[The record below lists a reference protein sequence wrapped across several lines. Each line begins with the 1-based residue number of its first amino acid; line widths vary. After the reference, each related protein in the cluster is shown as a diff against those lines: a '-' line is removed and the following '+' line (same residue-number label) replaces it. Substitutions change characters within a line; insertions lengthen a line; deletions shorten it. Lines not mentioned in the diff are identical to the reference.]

1 MPVTSP
7 HPTRPSSRFRLRTP
21 WRAVAAMFVLNG
33 ALFGIWASRIPAVA
47 DSHGLTPG
55 ALGLLLLLMAA
66 GAILSFPLAGR
77 AADRM
82 GAAHVTRRVALAYV
96 LGLVLLALAPSLP
109 LLAAALFVF
118 GAAHGSMD
126 VAMNAWASEVEKRAG
141 RPMMSSFHAMFSLG
155 AGLGA
160 LSGYGAASVGAEI
173 PLHFL
178 LAGGIAALLTLSV
191 AQIPW
196 TADPAPKNPMTKPSL
211 LPRGPLVAVGFVA
224 FCGAVGEGAMA
235 DWSAIFL
242 VLTTGASEADAALG
256 FAVFSVAM
264 VAMRLIGDLVV
275 ARLGAV
281 SAARMAGA
289 SACLG
294 ALIAVVFGS
303 YAAAMIGFALMG
315 IGYALVMPLAFS
327 RAASDPELPAGAAIA
342 SVATFGYG
350 GILIG
355 PPMIGIT
362 AELLSLPAA
371 FVILAALSAFIVIFS
386 TVLKHS

>member
-1 MPVTSP
+1 MSEAQSD
-7 HPTRPSSRFRLRTP
+7 HSRRPRQLRSP
-21 WRAVAAMFVLNG
+21 WRAVSAMFVLNG
-33 ALFGIWASRIPAVA
+33 ALFGIWASRIPAV
-47 DSHGLTPG
+47 SEIHGLSPG
-55 ALGLLLLLMAA
+55 GLGLLLLLMAA

-77 AADRM
+77 AADRI

-96 LGLVLLALAPSLP
+96 LGLVLLALAPNLP

-126 VAMNAWASEVEKRAG
+126 VAMNAWASEVEARAA

-160 LSGYGAASVGAEI
+160 LSGYAAASIDAQI
-173 PLHFL
+173 PAHFL
-178 LAGGIAALLTLSV
+178 VAGCVSALLTLYM

-196 TADPAPKNPMTKPSL
+196 VARPAPESGATKPAL
-211 LPRGPLVAVGFVA
+211 LPRGALLAVGFVA

-256 FAVFSVAM
+256 FAVFSIAM

-275 ARLGAV
+275 ARIGPVTAGRLAGT
-281 SAARMAGA
+281 SA
-289 SACLG
+289 SLG
-294 ALIAVVFGS
+294 ALIAVGWGS
-303 YAAAMIGFALMG
+303 YGAAMTGFALMG
-315 IGYALVMPLAFS
+315 IGYALIMPLAFS
-327 RAASDPELPAGAAIA
+327 RAASDPDLPAGAAIA

-355 PPMIGIT
+355 PPMIGVT
-362 AELLSLPAA
+362 AELISLPAA
-371 FVILAALSAFIVIFS
+371 FLILAVLSVFIIIFS
-386 TVLKHS
+386 DVLRRI

>member
-1 MPVTSP
+1 MSEAQSD
-7 HPTRPSSRFRLRTP
+7 HSRRPRQLRSP
-21 WRAVAAMFVLNG
+21 WRAVSAMFVLNG
-33 ALFGIWASRIPAVA
+33 ALFGIWASRIPAV
-47 DSHGLTPG
+47 SEIHELSPG
-55 ALGLLLLLMAA
+55 GLGLLLLLMAA

-77 AADRM
+77 AADRI

-96 LGLVLLALAPSLP
+96 LGLVLLALAPNLP

-126 VAMNAWASEVEKRAG
+126 VAMNAWASEVEARAA

-160 LSGYGAASVGAEI
+160 LSGYAAASIDAQI
-173 PLHFL
+173 PAHFL
-178 LAGGIAALLTLSV
+178 VAGCVSALLTLYM

-196 TADPAPKNPMTKPSL
+196 VARPAPESGAAKPAL
-211 LPRGPLVAVGFVA
+211 LPRGALLAVGFVA

-256 FAVFSVAM
+256 FAVFSIAM

-275 ARLGAV
+275 ARIGPVTAGRLAGT
-281 SAARMAGA
+281 SA
-289 SACLG
+289 SLG
-294 ALIAVVFGS
+294 ALIAVGWGS
-303 YAAAMIGFALMG
+303 YGAAMTGFALMG
-315 IGYALVMPLAFS
+315 IGYALIMPLAFS
-327 RAASDPELPAGAAIA
+327 RAASDPDLPAGAAIA

-355 PPMIGIT
+355 PPMIGVT
-362 AELLSLPAA
+362 AELISLPAA
-371 FVILAALSAFIVIFS
+371 FLILAVLAVFIVIFS
-386 TVLKHS
+386 DVLRRI

>member
-1 MPVTSP
+1 MSEAQSD
-7 HPTRPSSRFRLRTP
+7 HSRRPRQLRSP
-21 WRAVAAMFVLNG
+21 WRAVSAMFVLNG
-33 ALFGIWASRIPAVA
+33 ALFGIWASRIPAV
-47 DSHGLTPG
+47 SEIHELSPG
-55 ALGLLLLLMAA
+55 GLGLLLLLMAA

-77 AADRM
+77 AADRI

-96 LGLVLLALAPSLP
+96 LGLVLLALAPNLP

-126 VAMNAWASEVEKRAG
+126 VAMNAWASEVEARAA

-160 LSGYGAASVGAEI
+160 LSGYAAASIDAQI
-173 PLHFL
+173 PAHFL
-178 LAGGIAALLTLSV
+178 VAGCVSALLTLYM

-196 TADPAPKNPMTKPSL
+196 VARPAPESGAAKPAL
-211 LPRGPLVAVGFVA
+211 LPRGALLAVGFVA

-256 FAVFSVAM
+256 FAVFSIAM

-275 ARLGAV
+275 ARTGPVTAGRLAGT
-281 SAARMAGA
+281 SA
-289 SACLG
+289 SLG
-294 ALIAVVFGS
+294 ALIAVGWGS
-303 YAAAMIGFALMG
+303 YGAAMTGFALMG
-315 IGYALVMPLAFS
+315 IGYALIMPLAFS
-327 RAASDPELPAGAAIA
+327 RAASDPDLPAGAAIA

-355 PPMIGIT
+355 PPMIGVT
-362 AELLSLPAA
+362 AELISLPAA
-371 FVILAALSAFIVIFS
+371 FLILAVLAVFIVIFS
-386 TVLKHS
+386 DVLRRI

>member
-1 MPVTSP
+1 MSETQS
-7 HPTRPSSRFRLRTP
+7 HHSRRPRQLRSP
-21 WRAVAAMFVLNG
+21 WRAVSAMFVLNG
-33 ALFGIWASRIPAVA
+33 ALFGIWASRIPAV
-47 DSHGLTPG
+47 SEIHGLSPG
-55 ALGLLLLLMAA
+55 GLGLLLLLMAA

-77 AADRM
+77 AADRI
-82 GAAHVTRRVALAYV
+82 GAAHVTRRVAPVYV
-96 LGLVLLALAPSLP
+96 LGLVLLALAPNLP

-126 VAMNAWASEVEKRAG
+126 VAMNAWASEVEVRAA

-155 AGLGA
+155 TGLGA
-160 LSGYGAASVGAEI
+160 LSGYAAASIDAQI
-173 PLHFL
+173 PVHFL
-178 LAGGIAALLTLSV
+178 VAGCVSALLTLYM

-196 TADPAPKNPMTKPSL
+196 VARPAPESGAAKPAL
-211 LPRGPLVAVGFVA
+211 LPRGALLVVGFVA

-256 FAVFSVAM
+256 FAVFSIAM
-264 VAMRLIGDLVV
+264 VAMRLVGDLVV
-275 ARLGAV
+275 ARIGPVAAGRLAGT
-281 SAARMAGA
+281 SA
-289 SACLG
+289 SLG
-294 ALIAVVFGS
+294 ALIAVGWGS
-303 YAAAMIGFALMG
+303 YGAAMTGFALMG

-327 RAASDPELPAGAAIA
+327 RAASDPDLPAGAAIA

-362 AELLSLPAA
+362 AELISLPAA
-371 FVILAALSAFIVIFS
+371 FLILAVLAVFIVIFS
-386 TVLKHS
+386 HVLRRS

>member
-1 MPVTSP
+1 MSEAQSD
-7 HPTRPSSRFRLRTP
+7 HSRRPRQLRSP
-21 WRAVAAMFVLNG
+21 WRAVSAMFVLNG
-33 ALFGIWASRIPAVA
+33 ALFGIWASRIPAV
-47 DSHGLTPG
+47 SEIHELSPG
-55 ALGLLLLLMAA
+55 GLGLLLLLMAA

-77 AADRM
+77 AADRI

-96 LGLVLLALAPSLP
+96 LGLVLLALAPNLP
-109 LLAAALFVF
+109 LLAAALFAF

-126 VAMNAWASEVEKRAG
+126 VAMNAWASEVEARAA

-160 LSGYGAASVGAEI
+160 LSGYAAASIDAQI
-173 PLHFL
+173 PAHFL
-178 LAGGIAALLTLSV
+178 VAGCVSALLTLYM

-196 TADPAPKNPMTKPSL
+196 VARPAPESGAAKPAL
-211 LPRGPLVAVGFVA
+211 LPRGALLAVGFVA

-256 FAVFSVAM
+256 FAVFSIAM

-275 ARLGAV
+275 ARIGPVTAGRLAGT
-281 SAARMAGA
+281 SA
-289 SACLG
+289 SLG
-294 ALIAVVFGS
+294 ALIAVGWGS
-303 YAAAMIGFALMG
+303 YGAAMTGFVLMG

-327 RAASDPELPAGAAIA
+327 RAASDPDLPAGAAIA

-355 PPMIGIT
+355 PPMIGVT

-371 FVILAALSAFIVIFS
+371 FLILAVLAVFIVIFS
-386 TVLKHS
+386 DVLRRS

>member
-1 MPVTSP
+1 MSEAQSD
-7 HPTRPSSRFRLRTP
+7 HSRRPRQLRSP
-21 WRAVAAMFVLNG
+21 WRAVSAMFVLNG
-33 ALFGIWASRIPAVA
+33 ALFGIWASRIPAI
-47 DSHGLTPG
+47 SEIHELSPG
-55 ALGLLLLLMAA
+55 GLGLLLLLMAA

-77 AADRM
+77 AADRI

-96 LGLVLLALAPSLP
+96 LGLVLLALAPNLP

-126 VAMNAWASEVEKRAG
+126 VAMNAWASEVEARAA

-160 LSGYGAASVGAEI
+160 LSGYAAASIDAQI
-173 PLHFL
+173 PAHFL
-178 LAGGIAALLTLSV
+178 VAGCVSALLTLYM

-196 TADPAPKNPMTKPSL
+196 VARPAPESGAAKPAL
-211 LPRGPLVAVGFVA
+211 LPRGALLAVGFVA

-256 FAVFSVAM
+256 FAVFSIAM

-275 ARLGAV
+275 ARIGPVTAGRLAGT
-281 SAARMAGA
+281 SA
-289 SACLG
+289 SLG
-294 ALIAVVFGS
+294 ALIAVGWGS
-303 YAAAMIGFALMG
+303 YGAAMTGFALMG

-327 RAASDPELPAGAAIA
+327 RAASDPDLPAGAAIA

-355 PPMIGIT
+355 PPMIGVT
-362 AELLSLPAA
+362 AELISLPAA
-371 FVILAALSAFIVIFS
+371 FLILAVLAVFIVIFS
-386 TVLKHS
+386 DVLRRS

>member
-1 MPVTSP
+1 MSEAQSD
-7 HPTRPSSRFRLRTP
+7 HSRRPRQLRSP
-21 WRAVAAMFVLNG
+21 WRAVSAMFVLNG
-33 ALFGIWASRIPAVA
+33 ALFGIWASRIPAV
-47 DSHGLTPG
+47 SEIHGLSPG
-55 ALGLLLLLMAA
+55 GLGLLLLLMAA

-77 AADRM
+77 AADRI

-96 LGLVLLALAPSLP
+96 LGLVLLALAPNLP

-126 VAMNAWASEVEKRAG
+126 VAMNAWASEVEARAA

-160 LSGYGAASVGAEI
+160 LSGYAAASIDAQI
-173 PLHFL
+173 PAHFL
-178 LAGGIAALLTLSV
+178 VAGCVSALLTLYM

-196 TADPAPKNPMTKPSL
+196 VARPAPESGAAKPAL
-211 LPRGPLVAVGFVA
+211 LPRGALLAVGLVA

-256 FAVFSVAM
+256 FAVFSIAM

-275 ARLGAV
+275 ARIGPVTAGRLAGT
-281 SAARMAGA
+281 SA
-289 SACLG
+289 SLG
-294 ALIAVVFGS
+294 ALIAVGWGS
-303 YAAAMIGFALMG
+303 YGAAMTGFALMG

-327 RAASDPELPAGAAIA
+327 RAASDPDLPAGAAIA

-355 PPMIGIT
+355 PPMIGVT

-371 FVILAALSAFIVIFS
+371 FLILAVLAVFIVIFS
-386 TVLKHS
+386 DFLRRS

>member
-1 MPVTSP
+1 
-7 HPTRPSSRFRLRTP
+7 
-21 WRAVAAMFVLNG
+21 MFVLNG
-33 ALFGIWASRIPAVA
+33 ALFGIWASRIPAV
-47 DSHGLTPG
+47 SEIHGLSPG
-55 ALGLLLLLMAA
+55 GLGLLLLLMAA

-77 AADRM
+77 AADRI

-96 LGLVLLALAPSLP
+96 LGLVLLALAPNLP

-126 VAMNAWASEVEKRAG
+126 VAMNAWASEVEARAA

-160 LSGYGAASVGAEI
+160 LSGYAAASIDAQI
-173 PLHFL
+173 PAHFL
-178 LAGGIAALLTLSV
+178 VAGCVSALLTLYM

-196 TADPAPKNPMTKPSL
+196 VARPAPESGATKPAL
-211 LPRGPLVAVGFVA
+211 LPRGALLAVGFVA

-256 FAVFSVAM
+256 FAVFSIAM

-275 ARLGAV
+275 ARIGPVTAGRLAGT
-281 SAARMAGA
+281 SA
-289 SACLG
+289 SLG
-294 ALIAVVFGS
+294 ALIAVGWGS
-303 YAAAMIGFALMG
+303 YGAAMTGFALMG
-315 IGYALVMPLAFS
+315 IGYALIMPLAFS
-327 RAASDPELPAGAAIA
+327 RAASDPDLPAGAAIA

-355 PPMIGIT
+355 PPMIGVT
-362 AELLSLPAA
+362 AELISLPAA
-371 FVILAALSAFIVIFS
+371 FLILAVLSVFIIIFS
-386 TVLKHS
+386 DVLRRI

>member
-1 MPVTSP
+1 MSEAQSD
-7 HPTRPSSRFRLRTP
+7 HSRRPRQLRSP
-21 WRAVAAMFVLNG
+21 WRAVSAMFVLNG
-33 ALFGIWASRIPAVA
+33 ALFGIWASRIPAV
-47 DSHGLTPG
+47 SEIHELSPG
-55 ALGLLLLLMAA
+55 GLGLLLLLMAA

-77 AADRM
+77 AADRI

-96 LGLVLLALAPSLP
+96 LGLVLLALAPNLP
-109 LLAAALFVF
+109 LLAAALFIF

-126 VAMNAWASEVEKRAG
+126 VAMNAWASEVEARAA

-160 LSGYGAASVGAEI
+160 LSGYAAASIDAQI
-173 PLHFL
+173 PAHFL
-178 LAGGIAALLTLSV
+178 VAGCVSALLTLYM

-196 TADPAPKNPMTKPSL
+196 VARPAPESGAAKPAL
-211 LPRGPLVAVGFVA
+211 LPRGALLAVGFVA

-256 FAVFSVAM
+256 FAVFSIAM

-275 ARLGAV
+275 ARIGPVTAGRLAGT
-281 SAARMAGA
+281 SA
-289 SACLG
+289 SLG
-294 ALIAVVFGS
+294 ALIAVGWGS
-303 YAAAMIGFALMG
+303 YGAAMTGFALMG

-327 RAASDPELPAGAAIA
+327 RAASDPDLPAGAAIA

-355 PPMIGIT
+355 PPMIGVT

-371 FVILAALSAFIVIFS
+371 FLILAVLAVFIVIFS
-386 TVLKHS
+386 DVLRRS

>member
-1 MPVTSP
+1 MSEAQSD
-7 HPTRPSSRFRLRTP
+7 HSRRPRQLRSP
-21 WRAVAAMFVLNG
+21 WRAVSAMFVLNG
-33 ALFGIWASRIPAVA
+33 ALFGIWASRIPAV
-47 DSHGLTPG
+47 SEIHELSPG
-55 ALGLLLLLMAA
+55 GLGLLLLLMAA

-77 AADRM
+77 AADRI

-96 LGLVLLALAPSLP
+96 LGLVLLALAPNLP

-126 VAMNAWASEVEKRAG
+126 VAMNAWASEVEARAA

-160 LSGYGAASVGAEI
+160 LSGYAAASIDAQI
-173 PLHFL
+173 PAHFL
-178 LAGGIAALLTLSV
+178 VAGCVSALLTLYM

-196 TADPAPKNPMTKPSL
+196 VARPAPESGAAKPAL
-211 LPRGPLVAVGFVA
+211 LPRGALLAVGFVA

-256 FAVFSVAM
+256 FAVFSIAM

-275 ARLGAV
+275 ARIGPVTAGRLAGT
-281 SAARMAGA
+281 SA
-289 SACLG
+289 SLG
-294 ALIAVVFGS
+294 ALIAVGWGS
-303 YAAAMIGFALMG
+303 YGAAMTGFALMG
-315 IGYALVMPLAFS
+315 IGYALIMPLAFS
-327 RAASDPELPAGAAIA
+327 RAASDPDLPAGAAIA

-355 PPMIGIT
+355 PPMIGVT
-362 AELLSLPAA
+362 AELISLPAA
-371 FVILAALSAFIVIFS
+371 FLILAVLAVFIFIFS
-386 TVLKHS
+386 DVLRRI

>member
-1 MPVTSP
+1 MFETHSD
-7 HPTRPSSRFRLRTP
+7 HSRRPRQLRSP
-21 WRAVAAMFVLNG
+21 WRAVSAMFVLNG
-33 ALFGIWASRIPAVA
+33 TLFGIWASRIPAI
-47 DSHGLTPG
+47 SEIHGLSPG
-55 ALGLLLLLMAA
+55 GLGLLLLLMAA

-77 AADRM
+77 AADRI

-96 LGLVLLALAPSLP
+96 LGLVLLALAPNLP

-126 VAMNAWASEVEKRAG
+126 VAMNAWASEVETRAA

-160 LSGYGAASVGAEI
+160 LSGYIAASIDAQI
-173 PLHFL
+173 PMHFL
-178 LAGGIAALLTLSV
+178 VAGCVSTLLTLYM

-196 TADPAPKNPMTKPSL
+196 VASSTPESDAAKSAL
-211 LPRGPLVAVGFVA
+211 LPRGALLAVGFVA

-256 FAVFSVAM
+256 FAVFSIAM
-264 VAMRLIGDLVV
+264 VAVRLVGDLVV
-275 ARLGAV
+275 ARIGPV
-281 SAARMAGA
+281 AAGRLAGA
-289 SACLG
+289 SASLG
-294 ALIAVVFGS
+294 ALIAVSWGS
-303 YAAAMIGFALMG
+303 YGAAMVGFALMG

-327 RAASDPELPAGAAIA
+327 RAASDPDIPVGAAIA

-355 PPMIGIT
+355 PPMIGVT
-362 AELLSLPAA
+362 AELMSLPAA
-371 FVILAALSAFIVIFS
+371 FLILAVLAVFIVIFS
-386 TVLKHS
+386 HVLRRS

>member
-1 MPVTSP
+1 MSEAQSD
-7 HPTRPSSRFRLRTP
+7 HSRRPRQLHSP
-21 WRAVAAMFVLNG
+21 WRAVSAMFVLNG
-33 ALFGIWASRIPAVA
+33 ALFGIWASRIPAV
-47 DSHGLTPG
+47 SEIHELSPG
-55 ALGLLLLLMAA
+55 GLGLLLLLMAA

-77 AADRM
+77 AADRI

-96 LGLVLLALAPSLP
+96 LGLVLLALAPNLP
-109 LLAAALFVF
+109 LLAAALFAF

-126 VAMNAWASEVEKRAG
+126 VAMNAWASEVEARAA

-160 LSGYGAASVGAEI
+160 LSGYAAASIDAQI
-173 PLHFL
+173 PAHFL
-178 LAGGIAALLTLSV
+178 VAGCVSALLTLYM

-196 TADPAPKNPMTKPSL
+196 VARPAPESGAAKPAL
-211 LPRGPLVAVGFVA
+211 LPRGALLAVGFVA

-256 FAVFSVAM
+256 FAVFSIAM

-275 ARLGAV
+275 ARIGPVTAGRLAGT
-281 SAARMAGA
+281 SA
-289 SACLG
+289 SLG
-294 ALIAVVFGS
+294 ALIAVGWGS
-303 YAAAMIGFALMG
+303 YGAAMTGFALMG

-327 RAASDPELPAGAAIA
+327 RAASDPDLPAGAAIA

-355 PPMIGIT
+355 PPMIGVT
-362 AELLSLPAA
+362 AELISLPAA
-371 FVILAALSAFIVIFS
+371 FLILAALAVFIVIFS
-386 TVLKHS
+386 DVLRRI

>member
-1 MPVTSP
+1 MPAISP
-7 HPTRPSSRFRLRTP
+7 QPPRPRFRLRTP
-21 WRAVAAMFVLNG
+21 WRAVSAMFALNG

-47 DSHGLTPG
+47 EIHELTPG
-55 ALGLLLLLMAA
+55 GLGLLLLLMAA
-66 GAILSFPLAGR
+66 GAILSFPIAGR

-82 GAAHVTRRVALAYV
+82 GAAFITRRVALAYM
-96 LGLVLLALAPSLP
+96 LGLVLLAVAPNLP

-126 VAMNAWASEVEKRAG
+126 VTMNAWASAVETRSS

-160 LSGYGAASVGAEI
+160 LSGYAAASIGADI

-178 LAGGIAALLTLSV
+178 LAGAVAAALTLYV

-196 TADPAPKNPMTKPSL
+196 IDDPRPDTSTTKPSL
-211 LPRGPLVAVGFVA
+211 LPRGALVAVGFVA
-224 FCGAVGEGAMA
+224 FCGSVGEGAMA

-264 VAMRLIGDLVV
+264 VAVRLIGDLIV
-275 ARLGAV
+275 ARIGAV
-281 SAARMAGA
+281 SAGRFAGVSA
-289 SACLG
+289 SLG
-294 ALIAVVFGS
+294 AVIAVGFGN
-303 YAAAMIGFALMG
+303 YGAAMVGFALMG

-327 RAASDPELPAGAAIA
+327 RAASDPNLPAGAAIA

-362 AELLSLPAA
+362 AELLSLQSA
-371 FVILAALSAFIVIFS
+371 FLILAALAGFIVIFS
-386 TVLKHS
+386 SVLKRS

>member
-1 MPVTSP
+1 MSEAQSD
-7 HPTRPSSRFRLRTP
+7 HSRRPRQLRSP
-21 WRAVAAMFVLNG
+21 WRAVSAMFVLNG
-33 ALFGIWASRIPAVA
+33 ALFGIWASRIPAI
-47 DSHGLTPG
+47 SEIHELSPG
-55 ALGLLLLLMAA
+55 GLGLLLLLMAA

-77 AADRM
+77 AADRI

-96 LGLVLLALAPSLP
+96 LGLVLLALAPNLP

-126 VAMNAWASEVEKRAG
+126 VAMNAWASEVEARAA

-160 LSGYGAASVGAEI
+160 LSGYAAASIDAQI
-173 PLHFL
+173 PAHFL
-178 LAGGIAALLTLSV
+178 VAGCVSALLTLYM

-196 TADPAPKNPMTKPSL
+196 VARPAPESGAAKPAL
-211 LPRGPLVAVGFVA
+211 LPRGALLAVGFVA

-256 FAVFSVAM
+256 FAVFSIAM

-275 ARLGAV
+275 ARIGPVTAGRLAGT
-281 SAARMAGA
+281 SA
-289 SACLG
+289 SLG
-294 ALIAVVFGS
+294 ALIAVGWGS
-303 YAAAMIGFALMG
+303 YGAAMTGFALMG
-315 IGYALVMPLAFS
+315 IGYALIMPLAFS
-327 RAASDPELPAGAAIA
+327 RAASDPDLPAGAAIA

-355 PPMIGIT
+355 PPMIGVT
-362 AELLSLPAA
+362 AELISLPAA
-371 FVILAALSAFIVIFS
+371 FLILAVLAVFIVIFS
-386 TVLKHS
+386 DVLRRI

>member
-1 MPVTSP
+1 
-7 HPTRPSSRFRLRTP
+7 
-21 WRAVAAMFVLNG
+21 MFVLNG
-33 ALFGIWASRIPAVA
+33 ALFGIWASRIPAV
-47 DSHGLTPG
+47 SEIHELSPG
-55 ALGLLLLLMAA
+55 GLGLLLLLMAA

-77 AADRM
+77 AADRI

-96 LGLVLLALAPSLP
+96 LGLVLLALAPNLP

-126 VAMNAWASEVEKRAG
+126 VAMNAWASEVEARAA

-160 LSGYGAASVGAEI
+160 LSGYAAASIDAQI
-173 PLHFL
+173 PAHFL
-178 LAGGIAALLTLSV
+178 VAGCVSALLTLYM

-196 TADPAPKNPMTKPSL
+196 VARAAPESGAAKPAL
-211 LPRGPLVAVGFVA
+211 LPRGALLAVGFVA

-256 FAVFSVAM
+256 FAVFSIAM

-275 ARLGAV
+275 ARIGPVTAGRLAGT
-281 SAARMAGA
+281 SA
-289 SACLG
+289 SLG
-294 ALIAVVFGS
+294 ALIAVGWGS
-303 YAAAMIGFALMG
+303 YGAAMTGFALMG
-315 IGYALVMPLAFS
+315 IGYALIMPLAFS
-327 RAASDPELPAGAAIA
+327 RAASDPDLPAGAAIA

-355 PPMIGIT
+355 PPMIGVT
-362 AELLSLPAA
+362 AELISLPAA
-371 FVILAALSAFIVIFS
+371 FLILAVLAVFIVIFS
-386 TVLKHS
+386 DVLRRI

>member
-1 MPVTSP
+1 MSE
-7 HPTRPSSRFRLRTP
+7 TRSNLVRRPRQLRSP
-21 WRAVAAMFVLNG
+21 WRAVSAMFVLNG
-33 ALFGIWASRIPAVA
+33 ALFGIWASRIPAV
-47 DSHGLTPG
+47 SEIHGLTPG
-55 ALGLLLLLMAA
+55 GLGLLLLLMAA

-77 AADRM
+77 AADRT
-82 GAAHVTRRVALAYV
+82 GAARVTRRVALAYV
-96 LGLVLLALAPSLP
+96 LGLVLLALAPTLP

-126 VAMNAWASEVEKRAG
+126 VAMNAWASEVEARAG

-160 LSGYGAASVGAEI
+160 LSGYGAASIGADI

-178 LAGGIAALLTLSV
+178 VAGSVSALLTLYM

-196 TADPAPKNPMTKPSL
+196 VGSPAPMGGAAKPSL
-211 LPRGPLVAVGFVA
+211 LPRGPLLVVGFIA

-242 VLTTGASEADAALG
+242 VLTTGATEADAALG

-264 VAMRLIGDLVV
+264 VAMRLVGDPVV
-275 ARLGAV
+275 ARIGPV
-281 SAARMAGA
+281 AAGRLAGA
-289 SACLG
+289 SASLG
-294 ALIAVVFGS
+294 ALIAVGFAS
-303 YAAAMIGFALMG
+303 YGAAMVGFALMG

-327 RAASDPELPAGAAIA
+327 RAASDPDLPAGAAIA

-355 PPMIGIT
+355 PPMIGVT

-371 FVILAALSAFIVIFS
+371 FLILAALAVFIVVFS
-386 TVLKHS
+386 HILKRN

>member
-1 MPVTSP
+1 MSEAQSD
-7 HPTRPSSRFRLRTP
+7 HSRRPRQLRSP
-21 WRAVAAMFVLNG
+21 WRAVSAMFVLNG
-33 ALFGIWASRIPAVA
+33 ALFGIWASRIPAIS
-47 DSHGLTPG
+47 DIHELSPG
-55 ALGLLLLLMAA
+55 GLGLLLLLMAA

-77 AADRM
+77 AADRI

-96 LGLVLLALAPSLP
+96 LGLVLLALAPNLP
-109 LLAAALFVF
+109 LLATALFVF

-126 VAMNAWASEVEKRAG
+126 VAMNAWASEVEARAA

-160 LSGYGAASVGAEI
+160 LSGYAAASIDAQI
-173 PLHFL
+173 PAHFL
-178 LAGGIAALLTLSV
+178 VAGCVSALLTLYM

-196 TADPAPKNPMTKPSL
+196 VARPAPESGAAKPAL
-211 LPRGPLVAVGFVA
+211 LPRGALLAVGFVA

-256 FAVFSVAM
+256 FAVFSIAM

-275 ARLGAV
+275 ARIGPVTAGRLAGT
-281 SAARMAGA
+281 SA
-289 SACLG
+289 SLG
-294 ALIAVVFGS
+294 ALIAVGWGS
-303 YAAAMIGFALMG
+303 YGAAMTGFALMG

-327 RAASDPELPAGAAIA
+327 RAASDPDLPAGAAIA

-355 PPMIGIT
+355 PPMIGVT

-371 FVILAALSAFIVIFS
+371 FLILAVLAVFIVIFS
-386 TVLKHS
+386 DVLRRS

>member
-1 MPVTSP
+1 MSEAQSD
-7 HPTRPSSRFRLRTP
+7 HSRRPRQLRSP
-21 WRAVAAMFVLNG
+21 WRAVSAMFVLNG
-33 ALFGIWASRIPAVA
+33 ALFGIWASRIPAV
-47 DSHGLTPG
+47 SEIHELSPG
-55 ALGLLLLLMAA
+55 GLGLLLLLMAA

-77 AADRM
+77 AADRI

-96 LGLVLLALAPSLP
+96 LGLVLLALAPNLP

-126 VAMNAWASEVEKRAG
+126 VAMNAWASEVEARAA

-160 LSGYGAASVGAEI
+160 LSGYAAASIDAQI
-173 PLHFL
+173 PAHFL
-178 LAGGIAALLTLSV
+178 VAGCVSALLTLYM

-196 TADPAPKNPMTKPSL
+196 VARPAPESGAAKPAL
-211 LPRGPLVAVGFVA
+211 LPRGALLAVGFVA

-256 FAVFSVAM
+256 FAAFSIAM

-275 ARLGAV
+275 ARIGPVTAGRLAGT
-281 SAARMAGA
+281 SA
-289 SACLG
+289 SLG
-294 ALIAVVFGS
+294 ALIAVGWGS
-303 YAAAMIGFALMG
+303 YGAAMTGFALMG
-315 IGYALVMPLAFS
+315 IGYALIMPLAFS
-327 RAASDPELPAGAAIA
+327 RAASDPDLPAGAAIA

-355 PPMIGIT
+355 PPMIGVT
-362 AELLSLPAA
+362 AELISLPAA
-371 FVILAALSAFIVIFS
+371 FLILAVLAVFIVIFS
-386 TVLKHS
+386 DVLRRI

>member
-1 MPVTSP
+1 MSEAQSD
-7 HPTRPSSRFRLRTP
+7 HSRRPRQLRSP
-21 WRAVAAMFVLNG
+21 WRAVSAMFVLNG
-33 ALFGIWASRIPAVA
+33 ALFGIWASRIPAV
-47 DSHGLTPG
+47 SEIHELSPG
-55 ALGLLLLLMAA
+55 GLGLLLLLLAA

-77 AADRM
+77 AADRI

-96 LGLVLLALAPSLP
+96 LGLVLLALAPNLP

-126 VAMNAWASEVEKRAG
+126 VAMNAWASEVEARAA

-160 LSGYGAASVGAEI
+160 LSGYAAASIDAQI
-173 PLHFL
+173 PAHFL
-178 LAGGIAALLTLSV
+178 VAGCVSALLTLYM

-196 TADPAPKNPMTKPSL
+196 VARPAPESGAAKPAL
-211 LPRGPLVAVGFVA
+211 LPRGALLAVGFVA

-256 FAVFSVAM
+256 FAVFSIAM

-275 ARLGAV
+275 ARIGPVTAGRLAGT
-281 SAARMAGA
+281 SA
-289 SACLG
+289 SLG
-294 ALIAVVFGS
+294 ALIAVGWGS
-303 YAAAMIGFALMG
+303 YGAAMTGFALMG
-315 IGYALVMPLAFS
+315 IGYALIMPLAFS
-327 RAASDPELPAGAAIA
+327 RAASDPDLPAGAAIA

-355 PPMIGIT
+355 PPMIGVT
-362 AELLSLPAA
+362 AELISLPAA
-371 FVILAALSAFIVIFS
+371 FLILAVLSVFIIIFS
-386 TVLKHS
+386 DVLRRI

>member
-1 MPVTSP
+1 MSEAQSD
-7 HPTRPSSRFRLRTP
+7 HSRRPRQLRSP
-21 WRAVAAMFVLNG
+21 WRAVSAMFVLNG
-33 ALFGIWASRIPAVA
+33 ALFGIWASRIPAI
-47 DSHGLTPG
+47 SEIHELSPG
-55 ALGLLLLLMAA
+55 GLGLLLLLMAA

-77 AADRM
+77 AADRI

-96 LGLVLLALAPSLP
+96 LGLVLLALAPNLP

-126 VAMNAWASEVEKRAG
+126 VAMNAWASEVEARAA

-160 LSGYGAASVGAEI
+160 LSGYAAASIDAQI
-173 PLHFL
+173 PAHFL
-178 LAGGIAALLTLSV
+178 VAGCVSALLTLYM

-196 TADPAPKNPMTKPSL
+196 VARPAPESGAAKPAL
-211 LPRGPLVAVGFVA
+211 LPRGALLAVGFVA

-256 FAVFSVAM
+256 FAVFSIAM

-275 ARLGAV
+275 ARIGPVTAGRLAGT
-281 SAARMAGA
+281 SA
-289 SACLG
+289 SLG
-294 ALIAVVFGS
+294 ALIAVGWGS
-303 YAAAMIGFALMG
+303 YGAAMTGFALMG
-315 IGYALVMPLAFS
+315 IGYALIMPLAFS
-327 RAASDPELPAGAAIA
+327 RAASDPDLPAGAAIA

-355 PPMIGIT
+355 PPMIGVT

-371 FVILAALSAFIVIFS
+371 FLILAVLAVFIVIFS
-386 TVLKHS
+386 DVLRRI

>member
-1 MPVTSP
+1 MSEAQSD
-7 HPTRPSSRFRLRTP
+7 HSRRPRQLRSP
-21 WRAVAAMFVLNG
+21 WRAVSAMFVLNG
-33 ALFGIWASRIPAVA
+33 ALFGIWASRIPAV
-47 DSHGLTPG
+47 SEIHGLSPG
-55 ALGLLLLLMAA
+55 GLGLLLLLMAA

-77 AADRM
+77 AADRI

-96 LGLVLLALAPSLP
+96 LGLVLLALAPNLP

-126 VAMNAWASEVEKRAG
+126 VAMNAWASEVEARAA

-160 LSGYGAASVGAEI
+160 LSGYAAASIDAQI
-173 PLHFL
+173 PAHFL
-178 LAGGIAALLTLSV
+178 VAGCVSALLTLYM

-196 TADPAPKNPMTKPSL
+196 VARPAPESGAAKPAL
-211 LPRGPLVAVGFVA
+211 LPRGALLAVGFVA

-256 FAVFSVAM
+256 FAVFSIAM

-275 ARLGAV
+275 ARIGPVTAGRLAGT
-281 SAARMAGA
+281 SA
-289 SACLG
+289 SLG
-294 ALIAVVFGS
+294 ALIAVGWSS
-303 YAAAMIGFALMG
+303 YGAAMTGFALMG
-315 IGYALVMPLAFS
+315 IGYALIMPLAFS
-327 RAASDPELPAGAAIA
+327 RAASDPDLPAGAAIA

-355 PPMIGIT
+355 PPMIGVT
-362 AELLSLPAA
+362 AELISLPAA
-371 FVILAALSAFIVIFS
+371 FLILAALAVFIVIFS
-386 TVLKHS
+386 DVLRRI

>member
-1 MPVTSP
+1 MSEAQSD
-7 HPTRPSSRFRLRTP
+7 HSRRPRQLRSP
-21 WRAVAAMFVLNG
+21 WRAVSAMFVLNG
-33 ALFGIWASRIPAVA
+33 ALFGIWASRIPAV
-47 DSHGLTPG
+47 SEIHELSPG
-55 ALGLLLLLMAA
+55 GLGLLLLLMAA

-77 AADRM
+77 AADRI

-96 LGLVLLALAPSLP
+96 LGLVLLALAPNLP

-126 VAMNAWASEVEKRAG
+126 VAMNAWASEVEARAA

-160 LSGYGAASVGAEI
+160 LSGYAAASIDAQI
-173 PLHFL
+173 PAHFL
-178 LAGGIAALLTLSV
+178 VAGCVSALLTLYM

-196 TADPAPKNPMTKPSL
+196 VARPAPESGAAKPAL
-211 LPRGPLVAVGFVA
+211 LPRGALLVVGFVA

-256 FAVFSVAM
+256 FAVFSIAM

-275 ARLGAV
+275 ARIGPVTAGRLAGT
-281 SAARMAGA
+281 SA
-289 SACLG
+289 SLG
-294 ALIAVVFGS
+294 ALIAVGWGS
-303 YAAAMIGFALMG
+303 YGAAMTGFALMG
-315 IGYALVMPLAFS
+315 IGYALIMPLAFS
-327 RAASDPELPAGAAIA
+327 RAASDPDLPAGAAIA

-355 PPMIGIT
+355 PPMIGVT
-362 AELLSLPAA
+362 AELISLPAA
-371 FVILAALSAFIVIFS
+371 FLILAVLAVFIVIFS
-386 TVLKHS
+386 DVLRRI

>member
-1 MPVTSP
+1 
-7 HPTRPSSRFRLRTP
+7 
-21 WRAVAAMFVLNG
+21 MFVLNG
-33 ALFGIWASRIPAVA
+33 ALFGIWASRIPAV
-47 DSHGLTPG
+47 SEIHKLSPG
-55 ALGLLLLLMAA
+55 GLGLLLLLMAA

-77 AADRM
+77 AADRI

-96 LGLVLLALAPSLP
+96 LGLVLLALAPNLP

-126 VAMNAWASEVEKRAG
+126 VAMNAWASEVEARAA

-160 LSGYGAASVGAEI
+160 LSGYAAASIDAQI
-173 PLHFL
+173 PAHFL
-178 LAGGIAALLTLSV
+178 VAGCVSALLTLYM

-196 TADPAPKNPMTKPSL
+196 VARPAPESGAAKPAL
-211 LPRGPLVAVGFVA
+211 LPRGALLAVGFVA

-256 FAVFSVAM
+256 FAVFSIAM

-275 ARLGAV
+275 ARIGPVTAGRLAGT
-281 SAARMAGA
+281 SA
-289 SACLG
+289 SLG
-294 ALIAVVFGS
+294 ALIAVGWGS
-303 YAAAMIGFALMG
+303 YGAAMTGFALMG

-327 RAASDPELPAGAAIA
+327 RAASDPDLPAGAAIA

-355 PPMIGIT
+355 PPMIGVT

-371 FVILAALSAFIVIFS
+371 FLILAVLAVFIVIFS
-386 TVLKHS
+386 DVLRRS

>member
-1 MPVTSP
+1 MSEAQSD
-7 HPTRPSSRFRLRTP
+7 HSRRPRQLHSP
-21 WRAVAAMFVLNG
+21 WRAVSAMFVLNG
-33 ALFGIWASRIPAVA
+33 ALFGIWASRIPAV
-47 DSHGLTPG
+47 SEIHELSPG
-55 ALGLLLLLMAA
+55 GLGLLLLLMAA

-77 AADRM
+77 AADRI

-96 LGLVLLALAPSLP
+96 LGLVLLALAPNLP

-126 VAMNAWASEVEKRAG
+126 VAMNAWASEVEARAA

-160 LSGYGAASVGAEI
+160 LSGYAAASIDAQI
-173 PLHFL
+173 PAHFL
-178 LAGGIAALLTLSV
+178 VAGCVSALLTLYM

-196 TADPAPKNPMTKPSL
+196 VARPAPESGAAKPAL
-211 LPRGPLVAVGFVA
+211 LPRGALLAVGFVA

-256 FAVFSVAM
+256 FAVFSIAM

-275 ARLGAV
+275 ARIGPVTAGRLAGT
-281 SAARMAGA
+281 SA
-289 SACLG
+289 SLG
-294 ALIAVVFGS
+294 ALIAVGWGS
-303 YAAAMIGFALMG
+303 YGAAMTGFALMG

-327 RAASDPELPAGAAIA
+327 RAASDPDLPAGAAIA

-355 PPMIGIT
+355 PPMIGFT
-362 AELLSLPAA
+362 AEVFSLPAA
-371 FVILAALSAFIVIFS
+371 FMILAVLSVFIIIFS
-386 TVLKHS
+386 DVLRRI